1 MRPTYEALA
10 RRSGSWWAVEVPG
23 GNKDGDSL
31 WTQARR
37 LDQVERMAR
46 DAIALMQDVPAD
58 SFDIRVVPV
67 FDPQLGIQLEHATEL
82 RSQADAVQ
90 REATAALRQAA
101 GVLVHELQL
110 PLRDAGAI
118 LGLSHQRIA
127 QLLRD
132 TKAPAA

>member
-10 RRSGSWWAVEVPG
+10 RRSGNWWAVEVPG
-23 GNKDGDSL
+23 GHKDGDAL

-37 LDQVERMAR
+37 LDQVDRMAR
-46 DAIALMQDVPAD
+46 DAIALIQDVPAD
-58 SFDIRVVPV
+58 SFDVRVVPV
-67 FDPQLGIQLEHATEL
+67 LDPQLSVQLEHATEL
-82 RSQADAVQ
+82 RSQADAAQ

-101 GVLVHELQL
+101 GVLVHDLQL

-132 TKAPAA
+132 TRAPAA

>member
-1 MRPTYEALA
+1 MRPVYEALA
-10 RRSGSWWAVEVPG
+10 RRSGRWWAVEVPG
-23 GNKDGDSL
+23 GYKDGGAL

-37 LDQVERMAR
+37 LDQVEHMAR
-46 DAIALMQDVPAD
+46 DAIALMREVAAD
-58 SFDIRVVPV
+58 SFDLRVVPV
-67 FDPQLGIQLEHATEL
+67 LDPQLSVQVEHAAEL

-101 GVLVHELQL
+101 DLLVHDLDL

-127 QLLRD
+127 QLLRH

>member
-1 MRPTYEALA
+1 MKPRYEALA
-10 RRSGSWWAVEVPG
+10 RRSGNWWAVEVPG
-23 GNKDGDSL
+23 GHNDGEAL

-37 LDQVERMAR
+37 LDQVEHMAR
-46 DAIALMQDVPAD
+46 DAIALMRDVPPA
-58 SFDIRVVPV
+58 SFDVRVVPV
-67 FDPQLGIQLEHATEL
+67 LDPQLRVQLEHAAEL
-82 RSQADAVQ
+82 RSQAESAQ

-101 GVLVHELQL
+101 DLLVHELNL

-127 QLLRD
+127 QLLRQ